1 MKQYDAV
8 VIGAGPGGY
17 ESAIELGRAGLK
29 TLLIDK
35 GKERIGGTCLNEGC
49 ISTKNYLQSAGYV
62 SKANYFR
69 ECGVEVEIH
78 GLNLERLREKT
89 ISLKN
94 ELRSGVVW
102 LLENAKVETLY
113 GTASFVDSNT
123 VDVSGEKIHFEKCIL
138 ATGAKSREISTLPLD
153 GKRILSSRE
162 IFELKTLPKSMVI
175 IGGGPIGCEFATF
188 FAALGVDVTIL
199 ARGTQLLSSEDEDIS
214 KTLLRAFKKSNIRV
228 LTSATVE
235 NAKVMEEG
243 VELQVGGETQ
253 ENIVC
258 ELVLCA
264 IGRDPYTEGLNLK
277 NAGVELNTKGF
288 IEVDGAFQ
296 TSKKHIY
303 AVGDCIDTP
312 AFAHTA
318 YAEARI
324 AAHNLIRGTS
334 DTNTHIN
341 PSTIFTD
348 PQIASCGLREKEA
361 KEQGIDIDVKKAFF
375 KVNAKAKINGDD
387 AGFVKMIVSPQS
399 DIILGASIIGVEA
412 TEVIHEMVIAVE
424 KKLTA
429 SELRSMI
436 HVHPSVSEI
445 IRYL

>member
-17 ESAIELGRAGLK
+17 ESAIELGRSGLK

-35 GKERIGGTCLNEGC
+35 SKERIGGTCLNEGC

-62 SKANYFR
+62 SKTNYFR

-113 GTASFVDSNT
+113 GEASFIDSHT
-123 VDVSGEKIHFEKCIL
+123 VDVSGEKIRFEKCIL
-138 ATGAKSREISTLPLD
+138 ATGAKSREVFSLPLD
-153 GKRILSSRE
+153 GERILSSRE
-162 IFELKTLPKSMVI
+162 IFELKTLPKSIAI

-188 FAALGVDVTIL
+188 FAALGVDVTII
-199 ARGTQLLSSEDEDIS
+199 ARGTQLLSGEDEDIS

-235 NAKVMEEG
+235 NAEVKKEG
-243 VELQVGGETQ
+243 VELLVQGETQ
-253 ENIVC
+253 EHIIC

-264 IGRDPYTEGLNLK
+264 IGRDPYTEGLDLK
-277 NAGVELNTKGF
+277 NAGVDKNTKGF
-288 IEVDGAFQ
+288 IEVNGAFQ
-296 TSKKHIY
+296 TSQKHIY

-318 YAEARI
+318 YVEARI

-334 DTNTHIN
+334 DRNTHIN

-361 KEQGIDIDVKKAFF
+361 KEQDIAIDVKKAFF
-375 KVNAKAKINGDD
+375 KANAKAKINGDD
-387 AGFVKMIVSPQS
+387 AGFIKMIICPESGT
-399 DIILGASIIGVEA
+399 ILGASIIGVEA

-429 SELRSMI
+429 SELTAMI

-445 IRYL
+445 VRYL